1 MTIQSEAQ
9 LEESLMQQLAGQ
21 GYERVVIKDEA
32 DLASNL
38 KAQLEKHNDTI
49 YSEAEF
55 KQILNHLAKG
65 NVFDKA
71 KTLRDKFAL
80 RRDDGS
86 SHLVEFLQMN
96 KWCQNQ
102 FQVANQISNEG
113 DYLNR
118 YDVTILINGLP
129 LVQIELKRAG
139 IELKEAFN
147 QVNRYRRH
155 SYSANYGLFDFVQIF
170 VISNGV
176 NTKYYANTVG
186 YGNTKKASFKFTS
199 FWADRA
205 NQKITRLEQFANVF
219 LERCHIAKMISKYT
233 VLTTNKT
240 LLVLRPYQ
248 FYAVEAIVDKV
259 ENSVHGGYIWH
270 TTGSGKK
277 IGRAHV

>member
-9 LEESLMQQLAGQ
+9 LEESLMRQLAGQ
-21 GYERVVIKDEA
+21 GYERVAIKDES
-32 DLASNL
+32 DLVSNL
-38 KAQLEKHNDTI
+38 KVQLEKHNGTT

-86 SHLVEFLQMN
+86 SHLVEFLQMS

-155 SYSANYGLFDFVQIF
+155 S
-170 VISNGV
+170 
-176 NTKYYANTVG
+176 
-186 YGNTKKASFKFTS
+186 
-199 FWADRA
+199 
-205 NQKITRLEQFANVF
+205 
-219 LERCHIAKMISKYT
+219 
-233 VLTTNKT
+233 
-240 LLVLRPYQ
+240 
-248 FYAVEAIVDKV
+248 
-259 ENSVHGGYIWH
+259 
-270 TTGSGKK
+270 
-277 IGRAHV
+277 